1 MSARQIASEEWAG
14 FFDTF
19 SRHYRGRPVHVQIMG
34 ENLGVYSIARSQPLI
49 GITAQNKV
57 GPCEIEVMAGDPA
70 ANITHVVKDPAEV
83 WMQQGNNGVDSVL
96 KIASKD
102 GISILIDFRTA
113 AAAKGGRS

>member
-1 MSARQIASEEWAG
+1 MAARRIASHEWAG

-19 SRHYRGRPVHVQIMG
+19 SRHYRGLPVQVQILG

-57 GPCEIEVMAGDPA
+57 GPPEIEVIAGDTT
-70 ANITHVVKDPAEV
+70 ANVTHVVKNPDEV
-83 WMQQGNNGVDSVL
+83 WIQQGNNGADSVL

-102 GISILIDFRTA
+102 GISILIDFRSA
-113 AAAKGGRS
+113 GPAKAGV